1 MKIGF
6 VTLGCSKNLLDTEVM
21 LHELYEAGY
30 EITPEETEADIVVIN
45 TCAFIESA
53 KKESIDNILDIA
65 WLKEHANLGG
75 IVVAGCLV
83 ERYKDEVLS
92 EFPEVDA
99 VIGTGSVHRIVEAVD
114 SVRKRIEE
122 KRRNG
127 KKGAKPGKHGGHKR
141 PASEA
146 DGERY
151 SSYGDINTVALGG
164 DRVVSGSY
172 STYLKIGEGCDNR
185 CTYCTIPSIRGR
197 YRSRPIEDLTS
208 EAAGLEKMGIREIN
222 VIAQDI
228 TRYGI
233 DLYGGYSLPKLL
245 RELTAAAP
253 KTYFRLLYCYPDKIT
268 DDLVAAI
275 RDLPHVVKYID
286 MPLQHISDRILRSM
300 NRRGDSK
307 LIKEKIATLR
317 HEVPGITLRT
327 TFITGFPGETDE
339 DFDELRRFVRET
351 GFDRIG
357 VFPYSRE
364 EGTPAAGFDG
374 QIDEQLKQDRADALM
389 LDQQQ
394 IIAEKN
400 AQTLGKTLTVLT
412 EDYDYV
418 SEKYYGRGAADAPDV
433 DTKVFFGSPVKI
445 KPGEF
450 VEVKITDTVDY
461 DLYGEYAGD
470 AGMGGPEKEWR

>member
-114 SVRKRIEE
+114 SVRRRIEE
-122 KRRNG
+122 RRRNG
-127 KKGAKPGKHGGHKR
+127 KKGAKHKR
-141 PASEA
+141 PAAA
-146 DGERY
+146 DGDRY
-151 SSYGDINTVALGG
+151 SSYCDINTVALGG
-164 DRVVSGSY
+164 DRVVSGSF
-172 STYLKIGEGCDNR
+172 STYLKIAEGCDNR
-185 CTYCTIPSIRGR
+185 CTYCTIPSIRGK
-197 YRSRPIEDLTS
+197 YRSRPIEDLTA

-253 KTYFRLLYCYPDKIT
+253 KTYFRLLYCYPDRIT

-286 MPLQHISDRILRSM
+286 MPLQHISDRILRAM

-307 LIKEKIATLR
+307 LIREKIATLR
-317 HEVPGITLRT
+317 REVPGITLRT
-327 TFITGFPGETDE
+327 TFITGFPGETDG

-351 GFDRIG
+351 RFDRIG

-374 QIDEQLKQDRADALM
+374 QIDEQLRQDRADALM
-389 LDQQQ
+389 LDQQR

-400 AQTLGKTLTVLT
+400 AEAAGKTLTVLT
-412 EDYDYV
+412 EDYDCV
-418 SEKYYGRGAADAPDV
+418 SEKYYGRGAADAPD
-433 DTKVFFGSPVKI
+433 
-445 KPGEF
+445 
-450 VEVKITDTVDY
+450 TVDY
-461 DLYGEYAGD
+461 DLYGEYSGA
-470 AGMGGPEKEWR
+470 AGMGAPEKEWR